1 MIKILIG
8 VILFL
13 FYLWVGTRLF
23 YAAVNNIGGEE
34 AYKKEIGSGVYVI
47 ALIAVIFFWPCFL
60 ISACLRR

>member
-34 AYKKEIGSGVYVI
+34 AYKKEIGQGVYVM
-47 ALIAVIFFWPCFL
+47 ALLAVIFF
-60 ISACLRR
+60 